1 MLSYVHLLLQVVYIQ
16 EKAHSRSCVG
26 KLPSVVELSKNYVVF
41 SPRDSRIPRIKIP
54 LNDRSLPPDYVFGPS
69 SYAEILFSA
78 KITAWTEVSYAQG
91 YVVYNT

>member
-1 MLSYVHLLLQVVYIQ
+1 M
-16 EKAHSRSCVG
+16 
-26 KLPSVVELSKNYVVF
+26 VELSKNYVVF

-54 LNDRSLPPDYVFGPS
+54 LNDKSLPPDYVFGPS

-91 YVVYNT
+91 YVVLQYIIIIFYNILSQLAFQCIVFAVSWTFH